1 LLAYGDFIEYGLS
14 QEHYSSNPIESK
26 GVGTMKLNAPKT
38 ITWIICLI
46 CAVIGI
52 LATLNIIVLP
62 TLSAYVIWIVIGGLV
77 LLLLAT
83 LLPGL

>member
-1 LLAYGDFIEYGLS
+1 
-14 QEHYSSNPIESK
+14 
-26 GVGTMKLNAPKT
+26 MKLNAPKT
-38 ITWIICLI
+38 ITWIICVI

-52 LATLNIIVLP
+52 LAALNIFVLP
-62 TLSAYVIWIVIGGLV
+62 FLAAYVLWIVIGGLV